1 MHSQWYDRW
10 RELGA
15 RVCFICHPSQSSN
28 THNCGPWH
36 SIGCTTVLLDEH
48 ACVQIARHASGRR
61 NGCGEG
67 DGSRCWCEMVAATDK
82 QGETDTPHRTQ
93 QCKLHA
99 FEQQSCWNVCLL
111 RWNRVSTTVCVRRQT
126 NNKPMTN
133 TQTQQ
138 QQSSMMTACII
149 ISTIPSQ
156 SCVHHHSPQVSPKK
170 FGGTSIHVRA
180 ST

>member
-1 MHSQWYDRW
+1 
-10 RELGA
+10 
-15 RVCFICHPSQSSN
+15 
-28 THNCGPWH
+28 
-36 SIGCTTVLLDEH
+36 VLLDEH

-111 RWNRVSTTVCVRRQT
+111 RWNRVSTTVCARRQT

-138 QQSSMMTACII
+138 QQSAMMTACII
-149 ISTIPSQ
+149 IITIPSQ
-156 SCVHHHSPQVSPKK
+156 SCASVIILHKYLQKISGGQAFMCEQAHECLSPQSRAPPTHAAAYVLLPSSFLPSFLV
-170 FGGTSIHVRA
+170 FGSC
-180 ST
+180 SK